1 MKISGGFVDAHSHL
15 RSTPLADFGVSGSC
29 LEEAILRMNAM
40 SAVDVEH
47 DSFLACSDLIS
58 VGVTGVQFIFH
69 TFGPSQQYIETLE
82 KSLNGIRRSG
92 IRARVILAIADQY
105 EFFPANVRNPVNLP
119 NFVQTGP
126 RMKPVDFLELIE
138 NAQKRNTDFD
148 FGVGPV
154 APQWCS
160 DAMMEAIGSIAKK
173 GLRVHTHCLESE
185 KQRHWISESPIDR
198 LQRFGLLGQS
208 TSLAHA
214 IWLNDK
220 ELDLIKET
228 GTHLVT
234 CPRSNLF
241 LNSGKANCTKWLDSE
256 ISFGVGLD
264 SIGYKESVLGTAKLS
279 LSEQDATHALI
290 TGGANA
296 SGLRS
301 ELDQVLWRDWENG
314 IVEEVFIN
322 GKQIISNGKHINSQ
336 EIAESREL
344 VLSQVKSD
352 LKAREQRHKA
362 LDEVMDQ
369 YLALLKS

>member
-1 MKISGGFVDAHSHL
+1 
-15 RSTPLADFGVSGSC
+15 
-29 LEEAILRMNAM
+29 MNAM

-264 SIGYKESVLGTAKLS
+264 SIGYRESVLETAKLS
-279 LSEQDATHALI
+279 LSERDATYALI
-290 TGGANA
+290 TGGVNA
-296 SGLRS
+296 TGLS
-301 ELDQVLWRDWENG
+301 SDLDQVLWRDWENG

>member
-1 MKISGGFVDAHSHL
+1 MKTSVGFVDAHSHL
-15 RSTPLADFGVSGSC
+15 RSTPLADFGVGGSC

-58 VGVTGVQFIFH
+58 TGVTGVQFIFH
-69 TFGPSQQYIETLE
+69 TFGPSQQYLETLE

-105 EFFPANVRNPVNLP
+105 EFFPAYVRNPVNLP

-160 DAMMEAIGSIAKK
+160 DAMMEAIGEIAKK

-185 KQRHWISESPIDR
+185 KQRHWINESPIDR
-198 LQRFGLLGQS
+198 LRRFGLLGQN

-214 IWLNDK
+214 IWLNDE
-220 ELDLIKET
+220 ELDLIKAT

-234 CPRSNLF
+234 CPRSNLY
-241 LNSGKANCTKWLDSE
+241 LNSGQANCAKWLNSE

-264 SIGYKESVLGTAKLS
+264 SIGYKESALETARLS

-296 SGLRS
+296 AGLRS
-301 ELDQVLWRDWENG
+301 ELDQVLWRDWEKG

-322 GKQIISNGKHINSQ
+322 DKQLIANGKHINSL

-362 LDEVMDQ
+362 LDEVMNQ
-369 YLALLKS
+369 YLAIFKS